1 MLFDLGKLGAAD
13 IVGRIKNKDNK
24 INFIFKKNLFLDN
37 PKYFFNKF
45 SVYNKNSNPQNLFIS
60 GRFNFTKPK
69 IYISELITD
78 SKLSE
83 DDKSFYQDEFNQML
97 LENGYR
103 SLFDFFKLKEFVK
116 LINIETKQN

>member
-1 MLFDLGKLGAAD
+1 M
-13 IVGRIKNKDNK
+13 
-24 INFIFKKNLFLDN
+24 DN

-97 LENGYR
+97 LENGYS